1 MCLQPMKKNVR
12 NCAHWE
18 HQCKN
23 NPIFYLFNT
32 DTNTVTNMNSGT
44 DMDTGMVTA
53 DCPQVG
59 WTRGSGRVTILPDF
73 VGSGQHFGFISFLL
87 IISWYMNRYESSNTK
102 FELIDFH
109 RYLIY
114 NYLINK

>member
-1 MCLQPMKKNVR
+1 MKKNVR

-23 NPIFYLFNT
+23 HPIFYLFNT

-53 DCPQVG
+53 ELSTGRMDPRV
-59 WTRGSGRVTILPDF
+59 GSGRVTILPDF
-73 VGSGQHFGFISFLL
+73 GGSGRVSTSDLL
-87 IISWYMNRYESSNTK
+87 VFY
-102 FELIDFH
+102 
-109 RYLIY
+109 
-114 NYLINK
+114 